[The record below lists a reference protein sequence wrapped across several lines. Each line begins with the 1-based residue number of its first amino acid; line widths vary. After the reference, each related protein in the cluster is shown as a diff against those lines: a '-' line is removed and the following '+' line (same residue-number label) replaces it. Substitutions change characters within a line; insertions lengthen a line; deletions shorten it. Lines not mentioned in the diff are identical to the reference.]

1 MSLVVCSSSPVGFG
15 FGGLL
20 GMFLA
25 GMGSSAPELHLTG
38 ASGSTTMTAR
48 AQMKAVAQDLAKR
61 TWSSA
66 KSFGKIATI
75 YSASECAI
83 ESVLVGCMVCDILSV
98 LV

>member
-1 MSLVVCSSSPVGFG
+1 
-15 FGGLL
+15 
-20 GMFLA
+20 MFLA
-25 GMGSSAPELHLTG
+25 GMGSGAPELHLTG
-38 ASGSTTMTAR
+38 ANTTTMTAR

-83 ESVLVGCMVCDILSV
+83 ESVPNGS
-98 LV
+98 